1 MKKEKK
7 FKPMLA
13 PNKRINIQALP
24 YPLLASYK
32 IDGVRG
38 LITDNKILSRS
49 LKLIP
54 NKQIQEKFQS
64 LTAIET
70 DTYVDGEFYN
80 PNIPFQAIVSCAM
93 TQDYNNPTAIKKW
106 NELCKKYD
114 ITISREEAFQGIKL
128 YIFDRVK
135 LSNPDEHFNCRF
147 HWVEN
152 TYTKNYPKL
161 TEIVKQKIVNTPEEA
176 KQYYEEALEWGCD
189 GLILRSS
196 EGRYKYGRATLNEAL
211 IFKLKPYVT
220 FDAKII
226 GVIQATKVNPNAEKK
241 INELGRSITSKK
253 KGDRIL
259 INKACD
265 FVVMHEGKNE
275 LKVSIAMNE
284 KEKREVWE
292 NRQSYIG
299 RYIEYK
305 GLEVGAKDL
314 PRHPV
319 FLRFR
324 DDK

>member
-13 PNKRINIQALP
+13 PNQMVDIQKLP

-38 LITDNKILSRS
+38 LITNGKILSRS

-54 NKQIQEKFQS
+54 NKQIQEKFKS

-70 DTYVDGEFYN
+70 DTYIDGEFYN

-93 TQDYNNPTAIKKW
+93 TQDYNNPEAIKNW
-106 NELCKKYD
+106 NKLCEKYD
-114 ITISREEAFQGIKL
+114 INISREEAFQGIKL

-135 LSNPDEHFNCRF
+135 LSNPDEPFNCRF
-147 HWVEN
+147 RWVKN
-152 TYTKNYPKL
+152 IYTLNYPKL
-161 TEIVKQKIVNTPEEA
+161 TEIVKQKTVNTHVEAEE
-176 KQYYEEALEWGCD
+176 YYEEALKWGCD

-196 EGRYKYGRATLNEAL
+196 AGRYKYNRATLNEGL
-211 IFKLKPYVT
+211 IFKLKPYIT

-226 GVIQATKVNPNAEKK
+226 KIIQATKVDPTAEKK
-241 INELGRSITSKK
+241 INELGRSVTSKK

-275 LKVSIAMNE
+275 LKVSIAMTD

-292 NRQSYIG
+292 NQQSYIG

-319 FLRFR
+319 FLRFGE
-324 DDK
+324 DK